1 MITLEPTGAAC
12 GAFVRGLDLTS
23 PLDDATM
30 AELRAAWLEHAVLAF
45 PDQRMSIP
53 DLERFTLG
61 LGPRGDDPFIAPIP
75 GHAHVVEIR
84 REPDE
89 TARIFAESWHSDW
102 SFLPVPPAGTALYGT
117 IVPPVGG
124 DTLFACGA
132 AAWDA
137 LPAADR
143 AALRDRL
150 GVHSARRGYA
160 RDGMYGERDR
170 ALGRSMA
177 IRFGDDALATR
188 LHPIGRAHPET
199 GRVALFVSPGYTIG
213 IDGMDEAESAD
224 VLRMLFEHQKK
235 PEFVYRH
242 RWQPGMLVLWDN
254 RRLVHAA
261 TGGYEGHRR
270 LLHRITI
277 AERQPLAPAPAGGAR
292 SAVPA
297 GGLH

>member
-12 GAFVRGLDLTS
+12 GAVVRGPNLSDTLDE
-23 PLDDATM
+23 ATM
-30 AELRAAWLEHAVLAF
+30 AELRAAWLEHGVLAF
-45 PDQRMSIP
+45 PDQQMSIP

-84 REPDE
+84 READE
-89 TARIFAESWHSDW
+89 AAPIFAETWHSDW

-143 AALRDRL
+143 AALSERL

-170 ALGRSMA
+170 ARGRSMA

-213 IDGMDEAESAD
+213 IEGMDEAESAD
-224 VLRMLFEHQKK
+224 VLRKLFEHQKK

-261 TGGYEGHRR
+261 TGGYEGHLR

-277 AERQPLAPAPAGGAR
+277 AERLPLAPAPAGGAR
-292 SAVPA
+292 TAAPV

>member
-1 MITLEPTGAAC
+1 MIQIEPTGAAC
-12 GAFVRGLDLTS
+12 GAFVRGVDLS
-23 PLDDATM
+23 APLDDATI
-30 AELRAAWLEHAVLAF
+30 AALRAAWLDHGVVAF
-45 PDQRMSIP
+45 PEQDMSIE
-53 DLERFTLG
+53 DLERFTLA

-89 TARIFAESWHSDW
+89 QAPIFAETWHSDW

-124 DTLFACGA
+124 DTLFGCGV

-137 LPAADR
+137 LPAAEK
-143 AALRDRL
+143 ALLRDRRA
-150 GVHSARRGYA
+150 VHSARRGYA
-160 RDGMYGERDR
+160 RDGLYGEHDR
-170 ALGRSMA
+170 ARGRSMA

-188 LHPIGRAHPET
+188 LHPVARVHPET
-199 GRVALFVSPGYTIG
+199 GRTALFVSPGYTIG
-213 IDGMDEAESAD
+213 LEGLPEDESAD
-224 VLRMLFEHQKK
+224 LLRRLFEHQRR

-242 RWQPGMLVLWDN
+242 RWQPGMLLLWDN

-277 AERQPLAPAPAGGAR
+277 AEREPLAPAPAG
-292 SAVPA
+292 P
-297 GGLH
+297 LH